1 MTISR
6 FRGVGLTGFMLMFQA
21 CTMAQ
26 TSQKSPGPPSNQERA
41 LVRRTAL
48 AFLNSWL
55 VKQDLEAAK
64 QSFGPAAYQN
74 EEMLQES
81 CAGYITPEL
90 KSSEEARRAGIG
102 KFLKDFLPVPPV
114 QRLDQ
119 VLNGKTAIEIGGAQ
133 LGASL
138 ANDPKADGFVLA
150 KLSRDQ
156 VPTSSQEAK
165 GYLSRRLPAD
175 FYVSFVSIGGG
186 SVYFLW
192 IRDGSAWRIMHAS
205 LVCM

>member
-6 FRGVGLTGFMLMFQA
+6 LRGLGVVGFMLLTQA

-26 TSQKSPGPPSNQERA
+26 TSQKGPVPPSNQERA
-41 LVRRTAL
+41 TVRRTAV

-64 QSFGPAAYQN
+64 QSFGPTAFQN

-81 CAGYITPEL
+81 CAGYIKPEL

-119 VLNGKTAIEIGGAQ
+119 VLNGKTAIEIGTQ

-150 KLSRDQ
+150 KLNRDQ
-156 VPTSSQEAK
+156 VPISSPEAK
-165 GYLSRRLPAD
+165 GYLSSRLPAD
-175 FYVSFVSIGGG
+175 FYVSFVPIGSGT
-186 SVYFLW
+186 VYFLW
-192 IRDGSAWRIMHAS
+192 TRDASVWRIMHAS

>member
-6 FRGVGLTGFMLMFQA
+6 FRGLGLIGFMLLTEA

-26 TSQKSPGPPSNQERA
+26 TSQKSPVPPTNQERTT
-41 LVRRTAL
+41 VRRTAL

-55 VKQDLEAAK
+55 VKRDLETAK
-64 QSFGPAAYQN
+64 QSFGPTAYQN
-74 EEMLQES
+74 QEMLQES
-81 CAGYITPEL
+81 CAGYIKPEL

-102 KFLKDFLPVPPV
+102 KFLQDFLPAAPV

-119 VLNGKTAIEIGGAQ
+119 VLNEKTAIEIGAQ

-156 VPTSSQEAK
+156 VPTSSPEVK
-165 GYLSRRLPAD
+165 GYLSSRLPAD
-175 FYVSFVSIGGG
+175 FYVSFVPIGSGT
-186 SVYFLW
+186 VYFLW
-192 IRDGSAWRIMHAS
+192 TRDASVWRIMHAS